1 MNHLDLLGQ
10 TSRRLV
16 AQAEKDKSGVGVVM
30 PCFKEEK
37 PSLSKMHE
45 INKKTR
51 ESLEKMGRIT
61 WVD

>member
-1 MNHLDLLGQ
+1 
-10 TSRRLV
+10 LV